1 LNENV
6 INIKQARTGAGR
18 EIYISIPNIV
28 ETIKIRFEER
38 EKLESFANRLGLGL
52 LRADMT

>member
-1 LNENV
+1 MNENV